1 MCHTLVIA
9 LPIESQ
15 VVVKAQEQPHYKI
28 CSCNAHVHACAVFSF
43 AVLQRSSSGT
53 MKENSGRED
62 CLQFMMGLGC
72 IKARLASI
80 CSGLDDADR
89 RVIVLSVIDI

>member
-1 MCHTLVIA
+1 M
-9 LPIESQ
+9 
-15 VVVKAQEQPHYKI
+15 VKAEEQLQYKI
-28 CSCNAHVHACAVFSF
+28 HSCKAHVHARAVFLF

-53 MKENSGRED
+53 MRKSSGRED
-62 CLQFMMGLGC
+62 SLQFIMGLGW

-89 RVIVLSVIDI
+89 RVIVLSVMDT